1 MGRSC
6 EGLVALVTID
16 SELGVPAEGRQRH
29 SDATEQHPAYGALE
43 RDRAEAMAEMN
54 ELVDLGQ

>member
-16 SELGVPAEGRQRH
+16 SELGVPAEGRA
-29 SDATEQHPAYGALE
+29 S
-43 RDRAEAMAEMN
+43 
-54 ELVDLGQ
+54 